1 MSGDKASKMEAH
13 GQSATL
19 VTGGMGRGERR
30 PVATTL
36 WRKKQAKDVNRQL
49 NRDANIDG
57 KQANENM
64 LPIICHQRFAS

>member
-1 MSGDKASKMEAH
+1 MRVSGDKAPKTEAH

-36 WRKKQAKDVNRQL
+36 WRKKQAKDVNTNFTKEHIQM
-49 NRDANIDG
+49 AN
-57 KQANENM
+57 KHVNLA
-64 LPIICHQRFAS
+64 

>member
-1 MSGDKASKMEAH
+1 MEAH

-36 WRKKQAKDVNRQL
+36 WRKKQAKDVNTNFTKEHIQM
-49 NRDANIDG
+49 AN
-57 KQANENM
+57 KHVNPA
-64 LPIICHQRFAS
+64 